1 MFTITSTA
9 AYKLNDLLKELSDSE
24 AKCLRLEVRDCQA
37 MLTLDEPRDFDQV
50 FVVGDR
56 KVLVADATTCDECSQ
71 VHLDCGSAGNFAL
84 VYSGNR
90 FELN

>member
-1 MFTITSTA
+1 MFNITSTA
-9 AYKLNDLLKELSDSE
+9 AYKLSDLLEELSHSE
-24 AKCLRLEVRDCQA
+24 AKCLRLEVRDHQA
-37 MLTLDEPRDFDQV
+37 MLTLDEPRDYDQA

-56 KVLVADATTCDECSQ
+56 TVLVADATTCDECSQ
-71 VHLDCGSAGNFAL
+71 VHLDCGHEGNFAL